1 MTDQIYKTD
10 ALISRDIDAYLESH
24 QNKPLLRFITCGSVD
39 DGKSTLIGRLLFDS
53 KMIFEDQL
61 VQLEADSKK
70 LGTQGQEIDFSLLV
84 DGLEAEREQ
93 GITIDV
99 AYRFFSTQKRKFIVV
114 DTPGHEQYT
123 HNMVT
128 GASTAELA
136 VILIDARKGILTQT
150 RRHSYLCHLLGV
162 KKFVLAVNKMDL
174 VDYGKAK
181 FDAITADFAEFANSI
196 GINAFTAIPMSGLKG
211 DNIATQSE
219 STAWYS
225 GSTLISHLE
234 CVDLDQNASRTQDFR
249 MPVQWVN
256 RPNLDLWI

>member
-1 MTDQIYKTD
+1 MSS
-10 ALISRDIDAYLESH
+10 A
-24 QNKPLLRFITCGSVD
+24 
-39 DGKSTLIGRLLFDS
+39 
-53 KMIFEDQL
+53 
-61 VQLEADSKK
+61 
-70 LGTQGQEIDFSLLV
+70 
-84 DGLEAEREQ
+84 
-93 GITIDV
+93 
-99 AYRFFSTQKRKFIVV
+99 
-114 DTPGHEQYT
+114 
-123 HNMVT
+123 
-128 GASTAELA
+128 
-136 VILIDARKGILTQT
+136 
-150 RRHSYLCHLLGV
+150 GV

-256 RPNLDLWI
+256 RPNLDFRDLAARSPRAPSNPEMRCAFFPQQKPVM